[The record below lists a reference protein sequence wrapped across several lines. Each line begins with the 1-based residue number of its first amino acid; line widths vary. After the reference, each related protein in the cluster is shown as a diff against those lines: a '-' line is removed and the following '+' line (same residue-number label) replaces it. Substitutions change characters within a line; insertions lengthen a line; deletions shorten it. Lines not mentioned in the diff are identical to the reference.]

1 MQKII
6 DSRKLLGLSKD
17 SDLKEIKS
25 TYRSLMKEF
34 HPDTFQGTGEEKLAL
49 EEKSKQVIEAY
60 HLLVSVAPET
70 QEQGRAQYTETVLAS
85 AIEDYSYRKQTLLIK
100 FDDGS
105 SYEYFEV
112 PKSIYTKLVNSDSPA
127 RFSRR
132 HIYHSYVYRKVTK
145 AMED

>member
-6 DSRKLLGLSKD
+6 DSRKLLGVSKS
-17 SDLKEIKS
+17 SDLKELKS
-25 TYRSLMKEF
+25 IYRNLMKSY
-34 HPDTFQGTGEEKLAL
+34 HPDTVQAEEEKQAL

-60 HLLVSVAPET
+60 HLLASIAPET
-70 QEQGRAQYTETVLAS
+70 LEQGRAQYTETVSAC
-85 AIEDYSYRKQTLLIK
+85 AIEDFSYSKQTLLLR

-112 PKSIYTKLVNSDSPA
+112 PKSIYTKLINSDSPA

-132 HIYHSYVYRKVTK
+132 HIYHSYVYRKVSK
-145 AMED
+145 AMEE

>member
-6 DSRKLLGLSKD
+6 DSRKLLGVSKD
-17 SDLKEIKS
+17 SDLKEIRS
-25 TYRSLMKEF
+25 TYRNLMKEF
-34 HPDTFQGTGEEKLAL
+34 HPDTIQGTDEEKSLL
-49 EEKSKQVIEAY
+49 EEKSKKVIEAY
-60 HLLVSVAPET
+60 QLLSSIAPET
-70 QEQGRAQYTETVLAS
+70 LEQGLQHYNETILNCVIDDFS
-85 AIEDYSYRKQTLLIK
+85 YSKQTLLIK
-100 FDDGS
+100 FDDGT

-145 AMED
+145 GLE

>member
-6 DSRKLLGLSKD
+6 DSRKLLGVSKN
-17 SDLKEIKS
+17 SDLKELKS
-25 TYRSLMKEF
+25 IYRNLMKTY
-34 HPDTFQGTGEEKLAL
+34 HPDTLQGNDDEKQAL

-60 HLLVSVAPET
+60 HLLASIAPET
-70 QEQGRAQYTETVLAS
+70 LEQGRAQYTETVSAC
-85 AIEDYSYRKQTLLIK
+85 AIEDFSYSKQTLLLK

-112 PKSIYTKLVNSDSPA
+112 PKSVYTKLVNSDNLG